1 MADTLGEMILEIDVE
16 LNKFRAGLATAKKE
30 AKAFYDDISK
40 TKATLSAP
48 AFDNY
53 TKSQSGTK
61 SSISSYLAK
70 QQEEINKE
78 MSRANAELVKQ
89 QSQLQKYNAGIQ
101 DFFNKNIDDQ
111 NKARI
116 EEQESLQKYTLGIQS
131 QFDKIVQIKEAAA
144 IREQQ
149 ATQKYTLAIQSQ
161 FDNVLNRESDR
172 LQKYSLDIQSQ
183 FDKMLGQKS
192 VSDIAQKKVLEEQSK
207 ISMYRDMVLSK
218 SGGMSGVQEQA
229 IKDNE
234 RFDAQL
240 KGTTKTLATYE
251 QAIARVQRT
260 LMAFGAVVA
269 FRYISQALTFP
280 VEESVR
286 YNAEIEKTRLGIASI
301 VSAQMEM
308 TSASGEQVK
317 GAEKL
322 NKALTMSDDVM
333 KKLKID
339 NLSTIA
345 TFEQLARAYQS
356 ALSPGLA
363 AGMNLD
369 QIRQFSVGMVQA
381 AGAMGVNLDMMAEEL
396 RSMLRGTITP
406 RNTIIATNLGITN
419 EDIRRYKGDAN
430 ALFSFIMGKLSE
442 VTKYGPLLQQSF
454 AGVQSNLVDATS
466 MLFGESGNQFFEY
479 LKQEMSDMF
488 NVIVKIDDK
497 TKSMTLNPELLTA
510 MKVFFSIAE
519 AITGVLATVGKA
531 LAGLAIGIGGV
542 VNDAAKLVKMTQ
554 AYGGQELYATYGEG
568 GSSGRDLAAEYD
580 IAFKYYKQYLDKVN
594 EYSKKIQEIERA

>member
-16 LNKFRAGLATAKKE
+16 LTKFRSTLATAKKE
-30 AKAFYDDISK
+30 AKSFYDDVNK
-40 TKATLSAP
+40 MTSAP
-48 AFDNY
+48 PAFKQNQL
-53 TKSQSGTK
+53 QSFTNSMNK
-61 SSISSYLAK
+61 QRSSEWNRAWEDAAK
-70 QQEEINKE
+70 DQKRILDFTTNMHKQK
-78 MSRANAELVKQ
+78 NAEILASEKAAY
-89 QSQLQKYNAGIQ
+89 SEM
-101 DFFNKNIDDQ
+101 NKI
-111 NKARI
+111 R
-116 EEQESLQKYTLGIQS
+116 QESANQEKAILDFRVAMNKQRASEILASEKAAYSENSARQS
-131 QFDKIVQIKEAAA
+131 IYD
-144 IREQQ
+144 QQ
-149 ATQKYTLAIQSQ
+149 A
-161 FDNVLNRESDR
+161 
-172 LQKYSLDIQSQ
+172 
-183 FDKMLGQKS
+183 
-192 VSDIAQKKVLEEQSK
+192 K

-269 FRYISQALTFP
+269 FRYISQALSFP

-396 RSMLRGTITP
+396 RSLLRGTITP

-419 EDIRRYKGDAN
+419 EDIKKYKAN
-430 ALFSFIMGKLSE
+430 SADLFNFIMGKLNDFAVAGQESQK
-442 VTKYGPLLQQSF
+442 TF
-454 AGVQSNLVDATS
+454 AGIFSNLKDATS
-466 MLFGESGNQFFEY
+466 MLFGESGNQFF
-479 LKQEMSDMF
+479 
-488 NVIVKIDDK
+488 
-497 TKSMTLNPELLTA
+497 
-510 MKVFFSIAE
+510 
-519 AITGVLATVGKA
+519 
-531 LAGLAIGIGGV
+531 
-542 VNDAAKLVKMTQ
+542 
-554 AYGGQELYATYGEG
+554 
-568 GSSGRDLAAEYD
+568 
-580 IAFKYYKQYLDKVN
+580 
-594 EYSKKIQEIERA
+594 